1 MVLQQSQRP
10 SLLNVTLQT
19 LQRFLTWVPLGYI
32 FETPLIPLLNS
43 KFFPV
48 PIFRNATVE
57 CLTEIAG
64 LSDCPE
70 QYNPVFVQL
79 YTQFLTGLGQL
90 LQPDPSVL
98 AAMYETDGGEHTL
111 KLLALFFGSFFKAH
125 LSILETPEMSEAL
138 NVGFMYLIG
147 ISEVEDPEIFKIC
160 LEYWH
165 CFAHDLYTDDT
176 SAARGVGGALA
187 LGMAGGGGAGG
198 GVSRKMLYRT
208 DLLTRLRTNL
218 ISNMARPEEV
228 LIFEDENG
236 DVVREQQKDTE
247 VIAQYKTMREALVYL
262 THLNYEDTE
271 AIMLD
276 KLASQVDRDSQEW
289 SWQNLNTLCWAI
301 GSISGAMSE
310 EEEKRFLVTV
320 IKDLLGLC
328 EEKRGKDNK
337 AVIASNIMYVVGQ
350 YPRFLRAHWKFLKTV
365 VNKLFEFMHEKHPGV
380 QDMACETFLKIAQK
394 CKRKFVTVQ
403 QHEHQPFIVELMMLV
418 PSIILELE
426 SHQVHTFYEA
436 AATMLSERTLPNS
449 LQSPGMGAS
458 AGAGQQEQLDRSKC
472 LMELMAQPNRE
483 WEGVMAQATQSAGE
497 SLKAPETARILLR
510 FLKTNQRVCSAVG
523 PLYVA
528 ELQVLFGDLMNV
540 YTAFSEYQK
549 AMVEA
554 SGEVATHHSLYK
566 GMRGVKKETLR
577 LLTTFVDKCG
587 EPEAPPA
594 TVAASLLPVLLQAT
608 PSSVLGDY
616 NRLPP
621 AARDAEV
628 LALFSTC
635 ITKLPLA
642 EAEGGAAVPRI
653 LDALFDCT
661 LQVSTRIYKK
671 KVAWVLKFHFW
682 VETWSCVSV

>member
-1 MVLQQSQRP
+1 MATVEEAAARMMDMAQPLDVTLFEQLVSAAYEPGNPQQANASRCLVQLQEHPEMWQRADAILEQATSPNAKFLGLLILSEAIRTRWRVLAQGEAGDQARMGIRNFLVKKIIELSSDEATMARERVFLNKMNLTLVYVLKNEWPHNWPEFIDEIVQASTTNEVLCENNMNILKLLSEEVFEVKDQMTMAKTKLLKERLNEEFAKIFQLCDMVLQQSQRP

-32 FETPLIPLLNS
+32 FETPLIPLLIS

-64 LSDCPE
+64 LSDCPD

-79 YTQFLTGLGQL
+79 YSQFLASLGQL
-90 LQPDPSVL
+90 LQPDSAVL
-98 AAMYETDGGEHTL
+98 GAMYDTDGGDHTL

-125 LSILETPEMSEAL
+125 LPILETPELSEAL
-138 NVGFMYLIG
+138 NIGFLYLIG

-176 SAARGVGGALA
+176 SSANQTSGRGGALA
-187 LGMAGGGGAGG
+187 LGMGGGGS
-198 GVSRKMLYRT
+198 VSRKMLYRSE
-208 DLLTRLRTNL
+208 LLTRLRTVM
-218 ISNMARPEEV
+218 IGNMARPEEV

-247 VIAQYKTMREALVYL
+247 VIAQYKTMRETLVYL

-276 KLASQVDRDSQEW
+276 KLASQVDRDSHEW

-403 QHEHQPFIVELMMLV
+403 QHEHQPFIVELTELV

-426 SHQVHTFYEA
+426 SHQIHTFYEA
-436 AATMLSERTLPNS
+436 AACMLSERTLPVS
-449 LQSPGMGAS
+449 TGAPMGA
-458 AGAGQQEQLDRSKC
+458 G
-472 LMELMAQPNRE
+472 
-483 WEGVMAQATQSAGE
+483 
-497 SLKAPETARILLR
+497 
-510 FLKTNQRVCSAVG
+510 
-523 PLYVA
+523 
-528 ELQVLFGDLMNV
+528 
-540 YTAFSEYQK
+540 
-549 AMVEA
+549 
-554 SGEVATHHSLYK
+554 
-566 GMRGVKKETLR
+566 
-577 LLTTFVDKCG
+577 
-587 EPEAPPA
+587 
-594 TVAASLLPVLLQAT
+594 
-608 PSSVLGDY
+608 
-616 NRLPP
+616 
-621 AARDAEV
+621 
-628 LALFSTC
+628 
-635 ITKLPLA
+635 
-642 EAEGGAAVPRI
+642 
-653 LDALFDCT
+653 
-661 LQVSTRIYKK
+661 
-671 KVAWVLKFHFW
+671 
-682 VETWSCVSV
+682 